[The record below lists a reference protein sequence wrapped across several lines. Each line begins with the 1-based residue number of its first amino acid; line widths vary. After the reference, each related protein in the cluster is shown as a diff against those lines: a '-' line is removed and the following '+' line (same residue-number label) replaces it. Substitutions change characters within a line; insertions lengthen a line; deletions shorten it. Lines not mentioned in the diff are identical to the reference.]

1 MNPAL
6 AEAEKNTSTVAED
19 NHDHRLSRWFAF
31 APIRGHYLPRLKTR

>member
-19 NHDHRLSRWFAF
+19 NEQRGFATEASF
-31 APIRGHYLPRLKTR
+31 LFLY